1 MWRNSC
7 AWMSAQVKGIAPTK
21 AVNRKQF
28 LLHRINASLASGR
41 RPERK
46 VLRNRNLSTL
56 VMPKKIGVG
65 YGTFGGVRRK
75 CGLQKGKVIHTASN
89 SHAQEDPKSI
99 FPVLSRVWVR

>member
-46 VLRNRNLSTL
+46 VLRNRT
-56 VMPKKIGVG
+56 
-65 YGTFGGVRRK
+65 
-75 CGLQKGKVIHTASN
+75 
-89 SHAQEDPKSI
+89 
-99 FPVLSRVWVR
+99 